1 MGLFEDYFEQMRKW
15 EKLFN
20 HPAITEI
27 QRIQNAV
34 QKTMLPQSNYLSQIQ
49 KVSELFQS
57 HTIDAIAPKLEL
69 YTKPFPFGQTI
80 NIIEQSEIMKNNF
93 MQISAFQGQFADI
106 GALFK
111 PTNVLLAAIEDG
123 NVISRAIN
131 QSGIFDAIANVSKSM
146 SAMETMNKLSNILPI
161 IEPFNYNV
169 SFSDDGTVI
178 VDDTIVS
185 RDDVFEI
192 AKEFS
197 NSSLESLSISQR
209 FEKIKNKKW
218 YFWAFILWCI
228 FHSLL
233 LEPVLDKALEEIRER
248 TGISRIIEKIDIGK
262 WIDEISTLNKETTD
276 DEETMN
282 EEEKLWENN
291 EE

>member
-178 VDDTIVS
+178 VDDTTVS
-185 RDDVFEI
+185 RDDLFEI

-197 NSSLESLSISQR
+197 NSSQESLSIPQKI
-209 FEKIKNKKW
+209 EKIKRKNW
-218 YFWAFILWCI
+218 YFFAFILWCI
-228 FHSLL
+228 FHSLFL
-233 LEPVLDKALEEIRER
+233 KPIFDKTFDEIRER
-248 TGISRIIEKIDIGK
+248 TGINKIIEKIDIK
-262 WIDEISTLNKETTD
+262 IWFDEIFPLDKEAT
-276 DEETMN
+276 
-282 EEEKLWENN
+282 EEKGLQN
-291 EE
+291 EDEK

>member
-146 SAMETMNKLSNILPI
+146 SAMETMNRLSNILPI

-178 VDDTIVS
+178 VDDTTVS
-185 RDDVFEI
+185 RDDLFEI

-197 NSSLESLSISQR
+197 NSSQESLSIPQKI
-209 FEKIKNKKW
+209 EKIKRKNW
-218 YFWAFILWCI
+218 YFFAFILWCI
-228 FHSLL
+228 FHSLFL
-233 LEPVLDKALEEIRER
+233 KPIFDKTFDEIRER
-248 TGISRIIEKIDIGK
+248 TGINKIIEKIDIK
-262 WIDEISTLNKETTD
+262 IWFDEIFPLDKEAT
-276 DEETMN
+276 
-282 EEEKLWENN
+282 EEKGLQN
-291 EE
+291 EDEK